1 VMVPVAA
8 AIGAAV
14 AINAGYVV
22 QHLGLATAAPI
33 EPRRPLAAVAAI
45 LRSPR
50 WVAGALLG
58 YGGLGLELIA
68 LTALPLSTVQ
78 AVIGAGLVLVATLGR
93 APRGRAACLGAVLA
107 VASLAILVA
116 VTPAGGSSH
125 TLPGPCA
132 AALATATVAGAAAL
146 LLRHIRSAVGLALA
160 AGMLYGLTSVAMA
173 ALAPILSGSWPP
185 PAVVLAALGVGAPAT
200 IAAFLCFQRALQRGR
215 PLAVVTAMMAG
226 MDAVAMAG
234 GLLLLGD
241 PLATGAG
248 GRVAQ
253 LGALALSALSA
264 LVVVAGSGRGRERQ
278 PEDKAR
284 AGVARLER
292 DVAGHPPG
300 ELAGDRQPEA
310 EAA

>member
-1 VMVPVAA
+1 MLTVAA

-14 AINAGYVV
+14 AINAGYLV

-45 LRSPR
+45 LRSPQ
-50 WVAGALLG
+50 WIAGALLG

-78 AVIGAGLVLVATLGR
+78 AVIGAGLVLVASLGR
-93 APRGRAACLGAVLA
+93 SPRGRAACLGAVLA
-107 VASLAILVA
+107 VASLAVLVV
-116 VTPAGGSSH
+116 VTPAGPSPH
-125 TLPGPCA
+125 TLPALWA
-132 AALATATVAGAAAL
+132 AAAATATVAGGAAL
-146 LLRHIRSAVGLALA
+146 LVRRAPSAVGLALA

-173 ALAPILSGSWPP
+173 ALAPILSGDWPP
-185 PAVVLAALGVGAPAT
+185 PAVVLVALGVGAPAT
-200 IAAFLCFQRALQRGR
+200 IAAFLYFQRALQRGR

-241 PLATGAG
+241 PLTTGFG

-264 LVVVAGSGRGRERQ
+264 LVVVGSSPSAHSSGSASLGADVAMADRGDRGRRGRRRGS
-278 PEDKAR
+278 A
-284 AGVARLER
+284 A
-292 DVAGHPPG
+292 PG
-300 ELAGDRQPEA
+300 
-310 EAA
+310 